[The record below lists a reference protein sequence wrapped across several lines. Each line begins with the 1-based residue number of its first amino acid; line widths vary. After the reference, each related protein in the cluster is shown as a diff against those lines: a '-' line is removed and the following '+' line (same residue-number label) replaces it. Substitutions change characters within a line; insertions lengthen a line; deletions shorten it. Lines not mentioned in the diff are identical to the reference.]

1 MTTSLPYDRWLPLWK
16 ERLSTVSDLP
26 VVPPSACKINTPLNA
41 NNWQHHLSTHPNQN
55 LVLYFIDGISNGFRI
70 GISTPVQVLQSARKN
85 LQAALLHP
93 QVVDEYLQSELI
105 LQRIS
110 GPFQQTQC
118 PVVQISRFGVIP
130 KNHQP
135 DKWRLIV
142 DLSHPAGH
150 SVNDNILKA
159 LCSLSYIT
167 VDDAIQAIVQSGPY
181 TLLSKVDIKSAF
193 QLISV
198 HPADRHLLAMKW
210 NDKIYI
216 DGSLPFRPETF

>member
-1 MTTSLPYDRWLPLWK
+1 MQ
-16 ERLSTVSDLP
+16 
-26 VVPPSACKINTPLNA
+26 A
-41 NNWQHHLSTHPNQN
+41 
-55 LVLYFIDGISNGFRI
+55 
-70 GISTPVQVLQSARKN
+70 LQSTNKN

-93 QVVDEYLQSELI
+93 QVVDDYLQSELA

-135 DKWRLIV
+135 NKWRLII

-150 SVNDNILKA
+150 SVNDNIPKA
-159 LCSLSYIT
+159 LCSLTYIT

-181 TLLSKVDIKSAF
+181 TLLSKVDIK
-193 QLISV
+193 V
-198 HPADRHLLAMKW
+198 
-210 NDKIYI
+210 
-216 DGSLPFRPETF
+216 PFG